1 MRTCK
6 AILKRRDSL
15 CNGTIG
21 LCFEKP
27 DGFEFKPGQFANFK
41 LDAAIATDADG
52 GTRAL
57 SIASAPHEKDLMVAM
72 RMRDTGFKRV
82 VSALPIGA
90 PFFLEGPFGDLTLH
104 RDTAR
109 PAVFLAGGI
118 GITPFRSM
126 IRHATE
132 VRSAHEIFLFY
143 SIRRFEEGAFL
154 DELQEFQELNHRFKF
169 IPTITQSAGVPHDWR
184 GELGYITQPM
194 LNRRLPVSQA
204 PVFYIAG
211 PRGMVDGM
219 RQILSDAL
227 VSDDDIRAEEF
238 AGY

>member
-15 CNGTIG
+15 CNGTTG

-27 DGFEFKPGQFANFK
+27 EGFEFKSGQFANFT

-90 PFFLEGPFGDLTLH
+90 PFSLEGPYGDLTLQK
-104 RDTAR
+104 DTTR

-132 VRSAHEIFLFY
+132 VGSAHKIFLFY
-143 SIRRFEEGAFL
+143 SIRRIEEGAFL
-154 DELQEFQELNHRFKF
+154 NELRGFEKLNPRFRF
-169 IPTITQSAGVPHDWR
+169 IPTITHADEVPHDWR
-184 GELGYITQPM
+184 GELGRITESM
-194 LNRRLPVSQA
+194 LNGWLPASQA
-204 PVFYIAG
+204 PIFYIAG
-211 PRGMVDGM
+211 PPGMVDGM
-219 RQILSDAL
+219 RQMLCDAL

>member
-6 AILKRRDSL
+6 AILKSRDSL
-15 CNGTIG
+15 CNGTTG
-21 LCFEKP
+21 LYFEKP
-27 DGFEFKPGQFANFK
+27 DGFKFKPGQFANFT
-41 LDAAIATDADG
+41 LDDTIATNAG
-52 GTRAL
+52 GNTRTL
-57 SIASAPHEKDLMVAM
+57 SIASAPHERELMVAM

-82 VSALPIGA
+82 VSALPIGT

-132 VRSAHEIFLFY
+132 VGSAHTIFLFY
-143 SIRRFEEGAFL
+143 SFRRIEEGAFL
-154 DELQEFQELNHRFKF
+154 NELREIQERNPRFKF
-169 IPTITQSAGVPHDWR
+169 IPTITHPGRVPQGWR
-184 GELGYITQPM
+184 GELGHITEPM
-194 LNRRLPVSQA
+194 LNKWLPGSQA
-204 PVFYIAG
+204 PIFYIAG
-211 PRGMVDGM
+211 PSGMVDGM
-219 RQILSDAL
+219 RQMLCDAL
-227 VSDDDIRAEEF
+227 VSEDDIRAEEF